1 MVNVDTISALVLHDQ
16 KLVPHNQRVN
26 GTIADAIH
34 AYESRGVPLRQ
45 LLSDYL
51 AVITEPYQLR
61 EAVNPWRYIKNK
73 QGESV
78 VCGIS
83 TAEALFNISAMS
95 LYRQSPI
102 TVIKSIYYR
111 KKERNDSA
119 LERISLKSFH
129 NNIAADQRVLIINP
143 SPFVVESVEKT
154 GRNTVYAVID
164 QTMASLYSKQFK
176 HAEFVSIDNIHN
188 INSADV
194 MIVFAMNIDDA
205 SLQKMLKYIGTVHT
219 KRIYGIFQTKLVD
232 NKESLFWR
240 ALSAGRY
247 AIRSIVILP
256 NEASNSKPR
265 KKCLISIEG
274 EADGPVDEKSIEDEL
289 INNEPIDA
297 APVAERELIIQK
309 MEYNISG
316 KTVSM
321 ADHKIFVRQE
331 ELMRCKTLNQLWK
344 NASAEAAG
352 EDKEDN
358 KGKEEKE
365 KKETD
370 YSPAE
375 LYAFSREI
383 QISYA
388 LYHDTNS
395 CYAKAYYAATK
406 NTHLP
411 AVRGK
416 ALTARVERGL
426 RAKTA
431 NQVID
436 ALEKVPYSKTMS
448 EAITADIRSNYLNAD
463 EHVTLKT
470 LWFCLRNDLRK
481 NTSYDDD
488 VMMVLFSRGN
498 AISDLYP
505 DRDRGDAFKSAIE
518 EQLEDGE
525 EVKELWL
532 LKMVNLVISEAVN
545 RGYLSENRIL
555 PLIPVAQS
563 RATKRQAEVRQ
574 ALTKRS
580 FETVEEERIVKHQ
593 LPLCVK
599 SSIHLAPVVRLMTG
613 IPIREVCGLLWS
625 DFRYDDKIDI
635 FTLSITK
642 FVDSNGKMMHH
653 VVQDNWEK
661 YRILPLPTLL
671 GRILWARKNYLKKEG
686 LDDQVLEEYPIILPR
701 ENIDHMRKGYKPVH
715 CKPAAVAEK
724 SRKAVEAAEI
734 PEFRIVLPDRD
745 GNDIETDINSYNG
758 DIYRTNF
765 RDKALNEAGFELDE
779 MHYYLGLKKP
789 DTFSQHYCDYT
800 NPYVQLIM
808 ARKLDRWLSRY
819 DSRKQADDKRLTAA
833 GTIKG
838 LGGGVPYAEI
848 EAVRDVAAGSETV
861 SDAITIRVESTHG
874 FKIAISSYN

>member
-1 MVNVDTISALVLHDQ
+1 MENIELISVA
-16 KLVPHNQRVN
+16 QRIN
-26 GTIADAIH
+26 GTIADAINR
-34 AYESRGVPLRQ
+34 YTSMGVPLSQ
-45 LLSDYL
+45 LLSDYND
-51 AVITEPYQLR
+51 VITYPGLLKT
-61 EAVNPWRYIKNK
+61 AVNPW
-73 QGESV
+73 ESIHIRKGTPV
-78 VCGIS
+78 VCGVS
-83 TAEALFNISAMS
+83 AAETLFNVSAMS
-95 LYRQSPI
+95 LYRQNPI
-102 TVIKSIYYR
+102 SVIKGIYYR
-111 KKERNDSA
+111 NKNRNDSA
-119 LERISLKSFH
+119 LERIFLHLFQGSITEYQK
-129 NNIAADQRVLIINP
+129 VLIINP

-154 GRNTVYAVID
+154 GKHVVYAVID

-176 HAEFVSIDNIHN
+176 HSEFVSIDNIH
-188 INSADV
+188 SVTGADV
-194 MIVFAMNIDDA
+194 MIIFATNIDDT
-205 SLQKMLKYIGTVHT
+205 SLQKMLEYIGSVHT
-219 KRIYGIFQTKLVD
+219 ERICGIIQTRLVD
-232 NKESLFWR
+232 NKESMFWQ

-265 KKCLISIEG
+265 KKCLISIEAEDNAEPAHG
-274 EADGPVDEKSIEDEL
+274 EPVMGRALTI
-289 INNEPIDA
+289 
-297 APVAERELIIQK
+297 RK
-309 MEYNISG
+309 MEYNSSG
-316 KTVSM
+316 KSVSLADQIITV
-321 ADHKIFVRQE
+321 RLE
-331 ELMRCKTLNQLWK
+331 ELMRCKTINQLWEK
-344 NASAEAAG
+344 ASAEAVG
-352 EDKEDN
+352 EDQQDKEN
-358 KGKEEKE
+358 KV
-365 KKETD
+365 KKESD
-370 YSPAE
+370 YSSAE

-388 LYHDTNS
+388 LYCDNS
-395 CYAKAYYAATK
+395 GYYAKAYYAATK

-416 ALTARVERGL
+416 ALTARAERGL
-426 RAKTA
+426 RAKSA

-448 EAITADIRSNYLNAD
+448 EAITADIKTHYLNVG
-463 EHVTLKT
+463 EQVTLKT
-470 LWFCLRNDLRK
+470 LWFCLRNELQK
-481 NTSYDDD
+481 NTFYDDD
-488 VMMVLFSRGN
+488 TMAVLLSKGN
-498 AISDLYP
+498 SISNLYP
-505 DRDRGDAFKSAIE
+505 DRDRGDSFKKAIE
-518 EQLEDGE
+518 EQLEEGE
-525 EVKELWL
+525 EVKELRL
-532 LKMVNLVISEAVN
+532 LKMVNLIISEAVN

-555 PLIPVAQS
+555 PLIPAAQS

-593 LPLCVK
+593 MPLCVK
-599 SSIHLAPVVRLMTG
+599 SSIHLAPVIRLMTG

-635 FTLSITK
+635 YTLSVTK
-642 FVDSNGKMMHH
+642 FVDSNGKIIHH
-653 VVQDNWEK
+653 VVEENWEK

-671 GRILWARKNYLKKEG
+671 GRILRARKNYLKKEG
-686 LDDQVLEEYPIILPR
+686 LDDQVLDEYPIILPR
-701 ENIDHMRKGYKPVH
+701 ENIDHMSKGYKPVH

-724 SRKAVEAAEI
+724 CRKAIEAAEI

-819 DSRKQADDKRLTAA
+819 DSRKQADDKRSTAA

-838 LGGGVPYAEI
+838 LGDGVPYAEI
-848 EAVRDVAAGSETV
+848 EAVRDTAVSSEVGSEP
-861 SDAITIRVESTHG
+861 ITIRVESTHG
-874 FKIAISSYN
+874 FRIAISSYDEWRQQSTNPDSSSII

>member
-1 MVNVDTISALVLHDQ
+1 MKNM
-16 KLVPHNQRVN
+16 KLVSVTLRIN
-26 GTIADAIH
+26 GTIADAINT
-34 AYESRGVPLRQ
+34 YTSMGVPLSQ
-45 LLSDYL
+45 LLSDYND
-51 AVITEPYQLR
+51 VITYPDLLET
-61 EAVNPWRYIKNK
+61 AVNPWESIHIKK
-73 QGESV
+73 GIPV
-78 VCGIS
+78 VCGVS
-83 TAEALFNISAMS
+83 AAETLFNVSAMS
-95 LYRQSPI
+95 LYRQNPI
-102 TVIKSIYYR
+102 SVIKGIYYR
-111 KKERNDSA
+111 NKNRNDSA
-119 LERISLKSFH
+119 LERIFLNLFQDS
-129 NNIAADQRVLIINP
+129 IAADQRVLIMNP

-154 GRNTVYAVID
+154 GKNAVYAVID

-176 HAEFVSIDNIHN
+176 HSEFVSIDNIH
-188 INSADV
+188 SVTGADA
-194 MIVFAMNIDDA
+194 MIIFATNIDDT
-205 SLQKMLKYIGTVHT
+205 SLQKMLEYIGTVHT
-219 KRIYGIFQTKLVD
+219 ERVYGIIQNRLLD
-232 NKESLFWR
+232 NKESMFWQ

-256 NEASNSKPR
+256 NEVSNSKPR

-274 EADGPVDEKSIEDEL
+274 ETDNPTNDDPINTELTHGEPVMG
-289 INNEPIDA
+289 
-297 APVAERELIIQK
+297 RELTIRK
-309 MEYNISG
+309 MEYYSSG
-316 KTVSM
+316 KSVSL
-321 ADHKIFVRQE
+321 ADQKITVRQE
-331 ELMRCKTLNQLWK
+331 ELIRCKTINQLWEK
-344 NASAEAAG
+344 ASAEAAG
-352 EDKEDN
+352 EDQQNKED
-358 KGKEEKE
+358 KV
-365 KKETD
+365 KKEPD
-370 YSPAE
+370 YSSAE

-388 LYHDTNS
+388 LYHDTNG

-431 NQVID
+431 VQVIGS
-436 ALEKVPYSKTMS
+436 LEKVPYSKTMS
-448 EAITADIRSNYLNAD
+448 EAITADIKAHYLNAG
-463 EHVTLKT
+463 EQVTLKT
-470 LWFCLRNDLRK
+470 LWFCLRNELQK
-481 NTSYDDD
+481 STSYDDD
-488 VMMVLFSRGN
+488 MMAVLFSRGN
-498 AISDLYP
+498 TISDLYP
-505 DRDRGDAFKSAIE
+505 DRDRGDAFKKAIE
-518 EQLEDGE
+518 EQLEEGE
-525 EVKELWL
+525 EVKELRL

-555 PLIPVAQS
+555 PLIPAAQS

-580 FETVEEERIVKHQ
+580 FETVEEERIVKYQ

-599 SSIHLAPVVRLMTG
+599 SSIHLAPVIRLMAG

-635 FTLSITK
+635 YTFSVTK
-642 FVDSNGKMMHH
+642 FVDSNGKIIHH
-653 VVQDNWEK
+653 VVEENWEK

-671 GRILWARKNYLKKEG
+671 GRILRARKNYLKKEG

-724 SRKAVEAAEI
+724 CRKAIEAAEI
-734 PEFRIVLPDRD
+734 PEFRMVLPDRD

-765 RDKALNEAGFELDE
+765 RDKVLNEAGFELDE
-779 MHYYLGLKKP
+779 MNYYLGLKKS

-819 DSRKQADDKRLTAA
+819 DSRKQADDKRSTAT

-838 LGGGVPYAEI
+838 IGAGVPYAEI
-848 EAVRDVAAGSETV
+848 EAVRDAAVSSEAGSEP
-861 SDAITIRVESTHG
+861 ITIRVESTHG
-874 FKIAISSYN
+874 FRIAISSYNQKEQQCADP